1 METNIVV
8 LVQRFLES
16 VESLDEYKTM
26 ESYLRTK
33 MNENIQLESKSTYAV
48 TIEGRIIE
56 QKRLLAN
63 LSNYKEICDYE
74 EKIAEFAELLFVDA
88 YGIDEWFDIVKVYK
102 QEDFKVLSEIYQKMG
117 ENAFFE
123 VKYKANPYEDENVQS
138 YGDKT
143 LTMFRFESIKDYLT
157 YIAFEVI
164 ERTQLDIKED
174 VRQVAESLQ
183 GVQLDDEGFPI
194 VDDLGPLGEYGGE

>member
-1 METNIVV
+1 M
-8 LVQRFLES
+8 
-16 VESLDEYKTM
+16 
-26 ESYLRTK
+26 
-33 MNENIQLESKSTYAV
+33 
-48 TIEGRIIE
+48 
-56 QKRLLAN
+56 
-63 LSNYKEICDYE
+63 
-74 EKIAEFAELLFVDA
+74 DA
-88 YGIDEWFDIVKVYK
+88 YGIDEWFDIVNVYK
-102 QEDFKVLSEIYQKMG
+102 QEDFKVLSEIYQKMS

-143 LTMFRFESIKDYLT
+143 LTMFRFKSIKDYLT